1 MMENQNRKTTINIK
15 RVASILVYLD
25 AAAWIVFGIAGGLGL
40 IPGLPEGPIRW
51 QMAVLAVG
59 AGGAILVLFLISKE
73 HEWAFFLL
81 LGLLALISLLSLT
94 DQVGLVDWI
103 AYAIN
108 LGALVLLI
116 FLHRQRA

>member
-1 MMENQNRKTTINIK
+1 MENHNRKKTSPIK

-25 AAAWIVFGIAGGLGL
+25 AAAWIGFGIAGGLDL

-51 QMAVLAVG
+51 QMAAMAVA
-59 AGGAILVLFLISKE
+59 AGGAILVLFLISKK

-94 DQVGLVDWI
+94 DQVGLLDWI
-103 AYAIN
+103 AFAIN
-108 LGALVLLI
+108 LGTLVLLI
-116 FLHRQRA
+116 LIHKQQA